1 MARKRTRR
9 TIGVWVLAFAGSTN
23 GVGLSQVTGP
33 ASLGYRL
40 TLLGKDAYGIAVLQ
54 AGDVFSIKTAGI
66 LGVLP
71 TQHSVCPATYR
82 GGVLNKPGG
91 MCVAVERQFSAYF
104 QPGLIVFITKLD
116 VNLKKGKIDV
126 SITACDACNRTEPP
140 SYYRSEVDFQF
151 EKGYLETAKPE
162 AVKATIAQVLA
173 PDPGSEAPP
182 TAAGG
187 MPPGPPSPSPAEK
200 PLPQIAPPPPP
211 PPEPATISLGQT
223 TEEVVASLGK
233 PEKIVNL
240 PPKQVYYYKDM
251 KVIFVNN
258 KVTDIQ

>member
-1 MARKRTRR
+1 
-9 TIGVWVLAFAGSTN
+9 
-23 GVGLSQVTGP
+23 
-33 ASLGYRL
+33 
-40 TLLGKDAYGIAVLQ
+40 
-54 AGDVFSIKTAGI
+54 
-66 LGVLP
+66 
-71 TQHSVCPATYR
+71 
-82 GGVLNKPGG
+82 
-91 MCVAVERQFSAYF
+91 
-104 QPGLIVFITKLD
+104 
-116 VNLKKGKIDV
+116 
-126 SITACDACNRTEPP
+126 
-140 SYYRSEVDFQF
+140 
-151 EKGYLETAKPE
+151 LETAKPE

-187 MPPGPPSPSPAEK
+187 MPPGPPSPPPAEK
-200 PLPQIAPPPPP
+200 PVPQIAPPPA
-211 PPEPATISLGQT
+211 EPATISLGQS